1 MISIPH
7 KAKQFLLVLVK
18 LLIVTGALSYIANQL
33 QGEKVIDWNVV
44 SKFLSLKSIIILV
57 LFSTINW
64 FLEIYKW
71 QNLVSS
77 FKKITFLESAQQSL
91 GSLTASIFTPNRIGE
106 YGAKALFFEKKK
118 VKKIIFLNL
127 IGNSSQMAITCL
139 FGVLGIILQGDKIKF
154 QVSILILLGLVITI
168 ILLLAKDIEFYGFSI
183 QKLINKFRKL
193 PNEIINTNWNIS
205 FLRYLMFSHQFYFLL
220 IIFHCDIDY
229 ITAISTI
236 SLMYLI
242 ASIIPSIHLLDVTVK
257 GSVAIYLFGTYG
269 IESWKIITITT
280 IMWLF
285 NLVIPVLIG
294 SYFVLRYKPVK
305 L

>member
-18 LLIVTGALSYIANQL
+18 LLIVTGALYYIVNQL

-57 LFSTINW
+57 IFSTINW

-118 VKKIIFLNL
+118 VKKIIFLNF

-280 IMWLF
+280 VMWLF